1 MISRVWYVTVYVRDF
16 QRAVD
21 FYQNTIG
28 LTLKF
33 ADEEFGYAS
42 FATDGAGFS
51 VARVGEEQAS
61 LVGGNTGIG
70 LATDDLDAEYATLAA
85 KGVEF
90 TMAPSDQPWGGRLAT
105 FVDPEGN
112 EIVLDKFD
120 ENR

>member
-16 QRAVD
+16 QGAVD
-21 FYQNTIG
+21 FYQNKLG

-33 ADEEFGYAS
+33 ADEGFGYAS

-70 LATDDLDAEYATLAA
+70 LAGDDLDAAYAALTA

-90 TMAPSDQPWGGRLAT
+90 SMPPSDQPWGGRLAT